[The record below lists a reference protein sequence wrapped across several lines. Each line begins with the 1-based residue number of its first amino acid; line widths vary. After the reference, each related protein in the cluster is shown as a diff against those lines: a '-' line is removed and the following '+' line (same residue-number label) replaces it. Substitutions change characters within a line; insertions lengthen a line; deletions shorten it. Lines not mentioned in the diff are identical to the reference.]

1 MSSARAAALNN
12 NASGP
17 QSSPAA
23 VSAEPMRGARIL
35 LECLLAEG
43 ADTVF
48 GYPGGAILHV
58 YDELAKMRGRIRH
71 VLVRHEQGA
80 VHAAEGFA
88 RSTGRVGV
96 AMVTSG
102 PGATNTVTGLANAY
116 MDSTPIVV
124 ISGQVPTHLIGNDAF
139 QEADIVGITRPC
151 TKYNYLVRDVHEL
164 APIVKE
170 AFYLAR
176 SGRPGPVL
184 IDLPKDVSAQSC
196 VFSYP
201 SKVDL
206 PSYKP
211 STRGHP
217 LQVRRAVELMVKT
230 EKAVLYV
237 GGGVVASNGAAEL
250 LTLAEKLKLPVTP
263 TLMGLGAFPS
273 GHELCLGMLGMH
285 GTYAA
290 NMAMAKAELV
300 VAIGARF
307 DDRVT
312 GKLEEFCKHATIVHV
327 DIDPSS
333 VNKNVKVDVP
343 IVGDAKSVLEQM
355 LEVLPD
361 VAPPARESWWS
372 TLRGWQRDFPLSYR
386 RREDVIM
393 PQALMGMLAEITRGE
408 AICATDVGQ
417 HQMWAAQY
425 YPVRHGR
432 SWLTSGGLGTMGYG
446 LPAAM
451 GAAFGNPHRTV
462 LLVTGD
468 GSFQM
473 TLQELA
479 TCVAENLDVK
489 VVIMN
494 NGCLG
499 MVRQWQEL
507 FYSRR
512 YSEVGMRY
520 FPDFVKLAEAYGAK
534 GLRATKP
541 AELRAVLEEGL
552 RTPGVVVMD
561 VIVSEEENVYPMIPA
576 GAAHYEIVMAP
587 EADGAPPEPREL
599 A

>member
-1 MSSARAAALNN
+1 MSSARAPVLVD
-12 NASGP
+12 
-17 QSSPAA
+17 PAKTEPIA
-23 VSAEPMRGARIL
+23 PPAPVAEPMRGARIL
-35 LECLLAEG
+35 LECLLQEG
-43 ADTVF
+43 ADTIF

-58 YDELAKMRGRIRH
+58 YDELAKMTGRIRH

-88 RSTGRVGV
+88 RSTGKVGV

-102 PGATNTVTGLANAY
+102 PGATNAVTGLANAY

-139 QEADIVGITRPC
+139 QEADVVGITRPC

-164 APIVKE
+164 ATIVKE

-184 IDLPKDVSAQSC
+184 IDFPKDVSAQSC

-201 SKVDL
+201 TRVDL

-217 LQVRRAVELMVKT
+217 MQVRRAVDLMCKT
-230 EKAVLYV
+230 DKAVLYV
-237 GGGVVASNGAAEL
+237 GGGVVASNGADEL
-250 LTLAEKLKLPVTP
+250 LALAEKLNMPVTP
-263 TLMGLGAFPS
+263 TLMGLGCFPS
-273 GHELCLGMLGMH
+273 GHRLCLGMLGMH
-285 GTYAA
+285 GTYTA
-290 NMAMAKAELV
+290 NMSMAKSDLIV
-300 VAIGARF
+300 SIGARF

-312 GKLEEFCKHATIVHV
+312 GRLDSFAKQATIVHV
-327 DIDPSS
+327 DVDPAS

-343 IVGDAKSVLEQM
+343 IVGDARTVLKQM
-355 LEVLPD
+355 LDVLPNEP
-361 VAPPARESWWS
+361 PPAREAWWA
-372 TLRGWQRDFPLSYR
+372 TLHDWQEHYPLSYR
-386 RREDVIM
+386 QKPGIIM
-393 PQALMGMLAEITRGE
+393 PQALMLALTKVTKGE
-408 AICATDVGQ
+408 AICSTDVGQ

-451 GAAFGNPHRTV
+451 GAAVANPDRTV

-479 TCVAENLDVK
+479 TCVAENLNLK

-507 FYSRR
+507 FHSRR

-520 FPDFVKLAEAYGAK
+520 FPDFVKLADAYGAK

-541 AELRAVLEEGL
+541 EELESVLEEGFA
-552 RTPGVVVMD
+552 TPGVVVMD
-561 VIVSEEENVYPMIPA
+561 VIVSEDENVYPMIPG

-587 EADGAPPEPREL
+587 EPDKDPPEPRDL